1 MSNYDI
7 IYLLT
12 CKSKTYRRKNY
23 MNKEMRRSLRYLVGI
38 ILAVAFIVTI
48 IVAFSEVSYTEKQYT
63 VTVTDKGI
71 KTSTYLVFTRLDNGE
86 PRTFR
91 IVDSLRYG
99 RWNSSDVYADIQVGE
114 TYNFTVVGYR
124 IPILS
129 QYENII
135 DYSPI

>member
-1 MSNYDI
+1 
-7 IYLLT
+7 
-12 CKSKTYRRKNY
+12 

-71 KTSTYLVFTRLDNGE
+71 KISTYLVFTRLDNGE

-114 TYNFTVVGYR
+114 TYNITVIGYR
-124 IPILS
+124 IPLLS
-129 QYENII
+129 RYENII
-135 DYSPI
+135 DYSPL